1 MSGLCAQR
9 GETGWLWDC
18 MLLASTYYNLLPD
31 NTFVNIY
38 TIFDTDT
45 DAILSAPACSAA
57 GCTLTATRS
66 SQPKSVLNC
75 FWPTLTNGTSR
86 TVRYSAEGTVPGS
99 VTNIASVVFA
109 GTTTP
114 KQASAT
120 VTVTVR
126 VYLCATLLLCDM
138 T

>member
-1 MSGLCAQR
+1 MSGLYAQR
-9 GETGWLWDC
+9 KETGCLWDC
-18 MLLASTYYNLLPD
+18 MLLASTYYNLLPHIA
-31 NTFVNIY
+31 FVTIC
-38 TIFDTDT
+38 TIFDSDT
-45 DAILSAPACSAA
+45 DAILSALARSAA
-57 GCTLTATRS
+57 GCDFMSTRS

-126 VYLCATLLLCDM
+126 VYFFVPLCCCVT
-138 T
+138 